1 MWIARFSGSADWESR
16 RNDAGPE
23 CLFLPEGRSGIIWR
37 LLFLPN
43 VEPLRGTRHVESFV
57 EHWGYLGVFL
67 GIIVTGLGFPMP
79 EELPVVVG
87 GGLAVHNQARWWIM
101 LPVCIVGVIVGDSC
115 LYLIGRMWGSRLVE
129 RPFFKKHFLTPERLA
144 SITENFHK
152 YGIKILLFARLTPG
166 IRAPIFLT
174 AGITRLSWPHF
185 LIADGIYAIPG
196 VSLLFF
202 LGYYFTDTMVSIV
215 QEKAEVVKTVII
227 LVVLVGGAGYFLY
240 RFLRRPMVT
249 GNPSEV
255 PPIMEPVS
263 YGVDH
268 MTSKILHAEADPT
281 REQAPAPSTS
291 DTTTA
296 P

>member
-1 MWIARFSGSADWESR
+1 M
-16 RNDAGPE
+16 
-23 CLFLPEGRSGIIWR
+23 FLAVR
-37 LLFLPN
+37 LIGMTK
-43 VEPLRGTRHVESFV
+43 RGTSNGRAAREDLRHVESFV
-57 EHWGYLGVFL
+57 ENWGYLGVFI
-67 GIIVTGLGFPMP
+67 GIILTGLGFPMP

-87 GGLAVHNQARWWIM
+87 GGLAVHEKAHWWIM
-101 LPVCIVGVIVGDSC
+101 LPVCIAGVIVGDSC
-115 LYLIGRMWGSRLVE
+115 LYLIGRIWGSRLVE
-129 RPFFKKHFLTPERLA
+129 RQFFKKHFLTPERLA

-174 AGITRLSWPHF
+174 AGITRLSLPHF

-202 LGYYFTDTMVSIV
+202 LGYYFTDTMVDIV

-249 GNPSEV
+249 GNPSDV
-255 PPIMEPVS
+255 PSIMEPVS

-268 MTSKILHAEADPT
+268 MTSKILHAQDTVPSEPT
-281 REQAPAPSTS
+281 PASPDSTS
-291 DTTTA
+291 VPDNGAAMTNDQIPMTKE
-296 P
+296 